1 MSHILDRPI
10 WSALETHHAAMAQ
23 GGPLAH
29 RYPPSVSLF
38 AATGDDRPESLEAF
52 RAFTSPGETLLMV
65 QSSEILVPD
74 GMTAVSRASLVQMAA
89 AEPLPEIAD
98 PRIERLGEVDAQA
111 MLDLAILT
119 KPGPFTL
126 RAQSLGSFWGIKRD
140 GRLVA
145 MAGERLRQPG
155 HIELSGVCTHPDV
168 RGQGLGRLM
177 SLYVAG
183 LISARGE
190 RAYLHSYATN
200 AAAIALYGSIGFKLR
215 SDMQVAALA
224 LEQ

>member
-10 WSALETHHAAMAQ
+10 WSALETSHAALAQ
-23 GGPLAH
+23 GGPLAR

-38 AATGDDRPESLEAF
+38 AAIGDDRPESLLAL
-52 RAFTSPGETLLMV
+52 RALASPGETLLLV
-65 QSSEILVPD
+65 QSSEVQVPD
-74 GMTAVSRASLVQMAA
+74 GMTAVSRASLVQMMA

-98 PRIERLGEVDAQA
+98 PRIERLDEGDAQA
-111 MLDLAILT
+111 MLDLALLT

-126 RAQSLGSFWGIKRD
+126 RAQSLGSFWGIKHE

-183 LISARGE
+183 LIGARGQQ
-190 RAYLHSYATN
+190 AYLHAYATN
-200 AAAIALYGSIGFKLR
+200 AAAIALYGSIGFTLR
-215 SDMQVAALA
+215 SEMQVAALA
-224 LEQ
+224 LAS